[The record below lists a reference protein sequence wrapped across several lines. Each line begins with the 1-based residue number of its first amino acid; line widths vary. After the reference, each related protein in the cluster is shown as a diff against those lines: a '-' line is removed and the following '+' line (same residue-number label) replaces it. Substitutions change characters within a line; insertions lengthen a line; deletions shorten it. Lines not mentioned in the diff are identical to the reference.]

1 MKEQLPCHIE
11 MKNKQVKPG
20 NFQQTVDLTNKIET
34 LTKEMNQFTYI
45 VSHDLQ
51 APLRMVTGFLELLE
65 KKHGDNLDESGKQ
78 FIGYAVKGA
87 NKMKSLI
94 FDLLEYSRLSSVIN
108 EYSEVDL
115 NIIFQETI
123 EKMRPIIE
131 ETNAI
136 LTSDNLPVVNADR
149 KHMAQLFEHLLGNA
163 LKYRSTSIPEINIKV
178 NEKSKYWEL
187 AVSDNGIGIDTSFR
201 EKIFIIFRRLHNDD
215 SIYTGTGIG
224 LAISKKI
231 VELHDGT
238 IWMDSESGKGSTFFF
253 TLPKK
258 CI

>member
-1 MKEQLPCHIE
+1 MKETVQLNTGLMNME
-11 MKNKQVKPG
+11 VKPDDPR
-20 NFQQTVDLTNKIET
+20 QRKDLVIQLET

-65 KKHGDNLDESGKQ
+65 KKHGDKLDESGKQ
-78 FIGYAVKGA
+78 FIDYAVKGA

-94 FDLLEYSRLSSVIN
+94 FDLLEYSRLSSIIN

-115 NIIFQETI
+115 NVILQESKEKIAPVI
-123 EKMRPIIE
+123 EVTK
-131 ETNAI
+131 AI
-136 LTSDNLPVVNADR
+136 LTNDNLPVVLADR
-149 KHMAQLFEHLLGNA
+149 KQMTQLFEHLLENA
-163 LKYRSTSIPEINIKV
+163 LKYRSTSIPEINITVK
-178 NEKSKYWEL
+178 EKNRYWEI
-187 AVSDNGIGIDTSFR
+187 AVSDNGIGIDPLFK

-215 SIYTGTGIG
+215 STYRGNGIG

-231 VELHDGT
+231 VELHSGT
-238 IWMDSESGKGSTFFF
+238 IWLDSAFGKGSTFLF

-258 CI
+258 NI